1 MSDLLVFLPLDV
13 NKSITICVNVFQDN
27 ITLLSLL
34 WKGKVCCKVCS
45 FSL

>member
-13 NKSITICVNVFQDN
+13 NKSITICVDVLQDN

-34 WKGKVCCKVCS
+34 WKGESVLQSCS